1 MRATAILF
9 GLLVGLG
16 ATGPVAAQG
25 AAQGQQPPSA
35 TAQAAG
41 REAAEPRLRSE
52 LRVAGMRFGNFFQAP
67 DGAAQRDVDA
77 AQGELRLAWRMDE
90 SLSLRGSAI
99 YTAYGDGLEDSPGLG
114 LALRSEGERH
124 EWGAG
129 VEWRDELP
137 VFDLG
142 EGFGGTAEVLR
153 ASADYAFRLTRAWQL
168 GALGEWERQEIAGFP
183 GRDNEATAVGAAVR
197 YRGWGSA
204 FSPELGVESGR
215 RDATD
220 PNEDFDQRD
229 VWLRLR
235 SAPTADLY
243 LSFRA
248 RQRDREYD
256 VATPAASNFGR
267 EDDRRDYTLSADY
280 RLTGNLG
287 LNLYANF
294 LDAGSTK
301 PSREFES
308 SMVLAGVTWGW

>member
-1 MRATAILF
+1 MRARATLL
-9 GLLVGLG
+9 GLVVGLV
-16 ATGPVAAQG
+16 AVGPAAPDS
-25 AAQGQQPPSA
+25 AAQGQQPPSP
-35 TAQAAG
+35 TSRAAG
-41 REAAEPRLRSE
+41 READEPRLRSE
-52 LRVAGMRFGNFFQAP
+52 LRLAGMRFDNFFQAP

-77 AQGELRLAWRMDE
+77 AQGELRFAWRMDE
-90 SLSLRGSAI
+90 RLTLRGGAI
-99 YTAYGDGLEDSPGLG
+99 YTAYGDGLEGSPGLG

-153 ASADYAFRLTRAWQL
+153 ASGDYAFRLTRDWQV
-168 GALGEWERQEIAGFP
+168 GALGEWERQQIAGFA
-183 GRDNEATAVGAAVR
+183 GRDNEATSVGAAVR

-204 FSPELGVESGR
+204 FSPEVGVESGR

-220 PNEDFDQRD
+220 ANEDFDQRD

-235 SAPTADLY
+235 SAPTEDLY
-243 LSFRA
+243 LSFRV

-280 RLTGNLG
+280 RFTEDLG

-294 LDAGSTK
+294 LEAGSTK

-308 SMVLAGVTWGW
+308 SMVLIGVTWGW